1 MELEHMEERTERQTA
16 NSEHRVAN
24 IGNKQRQTMASSDCG
39 LSPNATWRRPSHV
52 SVGSWR
58 LLLLLWHGG
67 CHLLAENSTLAFLIQ
82 THIRRSTCIRIGEWG
97 ARTRG
102 KCHSLNWKNNARIW
116 PTASKVDDDGHDDG
130 NDANIYRHHTKM
142 SKAMGLSTRGLK
154 FNYSVT
160 RAPVAV
166 N

>member
-102 KCHSLNWKNNARIW
+102 KCHSLNWKGRWWWSWWWQRWWRTKSRCIS
-116 PTASKVDDDGHDDG
+116 PTQIFIA
-130 NDANIYRHHTKM
+130 T
-142 SKAMGLSTRGLK
+142 TRKCQRPWAFPREG
-154 FNYSVT
+154 
-160 RAPVAV
+160 
-166 N
+166 

>member
-130 NDANIYRHHTKM
+130 NVDGAQRVAAFRQRKY
-142 SKAMGLSTRGLK
+142 LSPPHENVKGHGP
-154 FNYSVT
+154 FHA
-160 RAPVAV
+160 RAKI
-166 N
+166 